1 MSGLITESAVLSAA
15 DLHHSLSDPLLDTMN
30 FLNEITSRYPEAI
43 SFAPGRPHEEPFD
56 AGAVAGY
63 VGAYTDYLAR
73 ERGMSAPEISRLLFQ
88 YGRTNGLIHELVAR
102 TVEHDEGIEVSPDAL
117 VITVGA
123 QEGMLLT
130 LRALIRGPE
139 DAILVSSPCY
149 VGITGVARLLDATVE
164 PVPEGPDG
172 FEPATL
178 RAAIARVRAAGR
190 RPRAFYV
197 VPDFANPTGTSMPV
211 ADRRML
217 LEIATEE
224 DLLILEDNPYGFFS
238 RHSRPGESR
247 PTIKALDTDR
257 RVIYLGSFAKTC
269 LPGARVGYI
278 IADQEVRAA
287 DGTIT
292 LLADELSKVKGMTT
306 VNTSALSQ
314 AVIGGMLVRAGC
326 RLREASTERIAL
338 YRTKLN
344 AMLTALDREFADAE
358 DVRWNAPDGGFFV
371 VVSVPFVADNEALVR
386 CANEYQ
392 VLWTPMS
399 YFYLDGGGRN
409 ELRLSSSY
417 LSVAQIERG
426 IGRLR
431 EFIAAQRPWRQP

>member
-1 MSGLITESAVLSAA
+1 MSTLIMESAGLTAA
-15 DLHHSLSDPLLDTMN
+15 DLHPSLSDPLMDTMN
-30 FLNEITSRYPEAI
+30 FLNEVTVRYPAAI
-43 SFAPGRPHEEPFD
+43 SFAPGRPHEEPFNT
-56 AGAVAGY
+56 GTLAGY
-63 VGAYTDYLAR
+63 LDAYTEHLAH
-73 ERGMSAPEISRLLFQ
+73 ERGMSAQEISRVLFQ
-88 YGRTNGLIHELVAR
+88 YGRTNGQIHDLVAR
-102 TVEHDEGIEVSPDAL
+102 TVEHDEGIETSPDAL

-123 QEGMLLT
+123 QEGMLLV

-149 VGITGVARLLDATVE
+149 VGITGVARLLDAAIE

-172 FEPATL
+172 FDPAAL
-178 RAAIARVRAAGR
+178 RAAAARVRAAGR

-197 VPDFANPTGTSMPV
+197 VPDFANPSGTTMPV
-211 ADRRML
+211 AARRML
-217 LEIATEE
+217 LDVAAEE

-238 RHSRPGESR
+238 RTGERR

-269 LPGARVGYI
+269 MPGARVGYV

-287 DGTIT
+287 DGGVT
-292 LLADELSKVKGMTT
+292 LLADELSKIKSMTT

-314 AVIGGMLVRAGC
+314 AVIGGMLVRARC
-326 RLREASTERIAL
+326 RLREASAGRIAM

-344 AMLTALDREFADAE
+344 AMLAALERNLPPWLPSAHG
-358 DVRWNAPDGGFFV
+358 VSWNAPAGGFFV
-371 VVSVPFVADNEALVR
+371 VMTVPFAADNEALIR
-386 CANEYQ
+386 CANEHR

-409 ELRLSSSY
+409 QLRLSSSY
-417 LSVAQIERG
+417 LSVAEIEEG
-426 IGRLR
+426 IRRLSD
-431 EFIAAQRPWRQP
+431 FIAAR